1 MVTFRF
7 YVVTLVAVFLAIA
20 IGVVIGSTLIEPTLV
35 ENLRQQVET
44 VRGHLDDRI
53 ETTDRLNQE
62 ISDLEAYLE
71 QSAPFAVDRRLTGV
85 PVLVVAEDGLD
96 GEGVERLVGR
106 LRQSGASAEGI
117 VWLEPSWQLTE
128 GEHRSGLAGLLGS
141 GATDV
146 DELRAEAWQAVLV
159 EATAATGADREE
171 LVPDGAVEASTTT
184 APTTATSATA
194 GQDDGTTTTAR
205 EEASTTS
212 TVPAEPLLEGP
223 LLTALE
229 EAGFVR
235 IQRIAEGEGDPGDDV
250 PASEELVIVMVT
262 GAESNHPDDG
272 ALVGSLARQQA
283 AAGLPTL
290 VAEIWAEQEDGPE
303 RGERLA
309 PVRDDAEL
317 AAIVATVDDL
327 ELMQGEVAAA
337 LGLADLR
344 EGVVGHYGYGVGAD
358 RVLPPWLGR

>member
-1 MVTFRF
+1 MISFRF

-35 ENLRQQVET
+35 ENLREQVEA

-71 QSAPFAVDRRLTGV
+71 QSAPFTVDGTLEGV

-96 GEGVERLVGR
+96 GDVVERLVGR

-117 VWLEPSWQLTE
+117 VWLKASWQLTE
-128 GEHRSGLAGLLGS
+128 DEQRSILADVVGTEI
-141 GATDV
+141 TDV
-146 DELRAEAWQAVLV
+146 DELRAEAWRAVLV
-159 EATAATGADREE
+159 ESSGAAGERFDQIAQDQ
-171 LVPDGAVEASTTT
+171 GSTTT
-184 APTTATSATA
+184 VATTEHADEEATSTTRQGSPTT
-194 GQDDGTTTTAR
+194 
-205 EEASTTS
+205 
-212 TVPAEPLLEGP
+212 TVPTQRLLDGP
-223 LLTALE
+223 VLAALE

-235 IQRIAEGEGDPGDDV
+235 IQRIAQGESEPGDEI
-250 PASEELVIVMVT
+250 PASPDPAIVMVT
-262 GAESNHPDDG
+262 GWESDHPDEG
-272 ALVGSLARQQA
+272 VLVGHLARQQA

-290 VAEIWAEQEDGPE
+290 VAEVWAEQEEGPE
-303 RGERLA
+303 RGARLA
-309 PVRDDAEL
+309 PIRDDAEL
-317 AAIVATVDDL
+317 ATILATVDDL
-327 ELMQGEVAAA
+327 ELIQGEVAVS

-344 EGVVGHYGYGVGAD
+344 QGVVGHYGYGVGAD